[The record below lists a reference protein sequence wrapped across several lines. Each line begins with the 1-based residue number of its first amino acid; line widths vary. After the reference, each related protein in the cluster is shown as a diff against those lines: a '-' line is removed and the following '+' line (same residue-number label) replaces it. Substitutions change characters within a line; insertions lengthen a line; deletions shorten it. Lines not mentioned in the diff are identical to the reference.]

1 MKIAA
6 FDVQNFED
14 RYFTEAPSFGH
25 EISICRDKLTKET
38 VSLAKGCTGVC
49 ILGYSKLDEGLME
62 TLAKEGVKFVATR
75 TIGFNHID
83 LNAAK
88 KFGIRVSNAH
98 YSPYNVADFTVML
111 MLMLLRKAK
120 VSIVRA
126 LANDFSLDEMI
137 GRELRSLTV
146 GIVGAGKIGRTVMQ
160 NLSGFGCNIL
170 CYDPFVDPSALP
182 ANAKSADLTE
192 LLKNSDVV
200 SLHIPY
206 TKENRHLLSR
216 ERIAMMKRGA
226 LLINTAR
233 GELVDTDALIEAIES
248 GQIGGAG
255 IDTIENEEDVCHVDL
270 RTHVVAK
277 RDIFYL
283 KQFPNVIYTPHQ
295 AFFTEEAT
303 AAMVESSL
311 ESLMLFEKNQ
321 PNPHEIKL

>member
-6 FDVQNFED
+6 FEVQDYEV
-14 RYFTEAPSFGH
+14 RYFDSARAGGI
-25 EISICRDKLTKET
+25 EIAIYGERLTASNL
-38 VSLAKGCTGVC
+38 SLVWGCEGIC
-49 ILGYSKLDEGLME
+49 ILGHSTVDGTLME
-62 TLAKEGVKFVATR
+62 KLSKAGVKYIATR

-83 LNAAK
+83 LEAAK
-88 KFGIRVSNAH
+88 KFGIKVANAH

-120 VSIVRA
+120 ISVIRA
-126 LANDFSLDEMI
+126 LVNDFSLDETC

-146 GIVGAGKIGRTVMQ
+146 GIVGAGKIGRKVIQ
-160 NLSGFGCNIL
+160 NLSGFGCKIL
-170 CYDPFVDPSALP
+170 VYDPFVDPETLP
-182 ANAKSADLTE
+182 PYVKSVGLDE
-192 LLKNSDVV
+192 ILKNSDML

-206 TKENRHLLSR
+206 TEENRHLLNR

-226 LLINTAR
+226 FLVNTAR
-233 GELVDTDALIEAIES
+233 GELVDTDALVEAIES

-255 IDTIENEEDVCHVDL
+255 IDTIENEENLCHVDL
-270 RTHVVAK
+270 GAQIVAK

-303 AAMVESSL
+303 AAMVKSSL
-311 ESLMLFEKNQ
+311 ESLRLFDKNQ
-321 PNPHEIKL
+321 PNPYEVKY

>member
-6 FDVQNFED
+6 FEVQDHEKKNFD
-14 RYFTEAPSFGH
+14 AA
-25 EISICRDKLTKET
+25 ISRGLEVAIHSENLTPDNL
-38 VSLAKGCTGVC
+38 SLVKGCTGIC
-49 ILGYSKLDEGLME
+49 ILGHSVIDGTLME
-62 TLAKEGVKFVATR
+62 ELHRAGVKYIATR

-83 LNAAK
+83 VKAAK
-88 KFGIRVSNAH
+88 KLGIKVSNAH

-120 VSIVRA
+120 ISVVRA
-126 LANDFSLDEMI
+126 LVNDFSLDEMC

-160 NLSGFGCNIL
+160 NLSGFGCKIL
-170 CYDPFVDPSALP
+170 TYDPFVDPATLP
-182 ANAKSADLTE
+182 SYVKNVSLEEILKS
-192 LLKNSDVV
+192 SDIL

-206 TKENRHLLSR
+206 TAENKHLLNR
-216 ERIAMMKRGA
+216 ERIALMKRGA
-226 LLINTAR
+226 FLVNTAR
-233 GELVDTDALIEAIES
+233 GELVDTDALVEAIES

-255 IDTIENEEDVCHVDL
+255 IDTIEDEENVCHVDL
-270 RTHVVAK
+270 GTHIVAK

-311 ESLMLFEKNQ
+311 ESLELFGKNQ
-321 PNPHEIKL
+321 PNPYEIKI

>member
-14 RYFTEAPSFGH
+14 RYFTEAPSYGH
-25 EISICRDKLTKET
+25 EISISRDKLTEEN
-38 VSLAKGCTGVC
+38 VSLVKGCTGVC
-49 ILGYSKLDEGLME
+49 ILGYSKLDENLME
-62 TLAKEGVKFVATR
+62 TLAKAGVKYVATR

-88 KFGIRVSNAH
+88 KFGIKVSNAH

-120 VSIVRA
+120 ISVMRA
-126 LANDFSLDEMI
+126 LVNDFSLDEMI

-146 GIVGAGKIGRTVMQ
+146 GIVGAGKIGKTVMQ
-160 NLSGFGCNIL
+160 NLSGFGCKIL
-170 CYDPFVDPSALP
+170 CYDPFVDPSSLP
-182 ANAKSADLTE
+182 ANAESADLTE
-192 LLKNSDVV
+192 LLQNSDVV

-226 LLINTAR
+226 LLVNTAR

-303 AAMVESSL
+303 SAMVKSSL
-311 ESLMLFEKNQ
+311 ESMRLFESDQ
-321 PNPHEIKL
+321 SNPYEVKL